1 MKAYLLTAGLGTRL
15 YPITQTLP
23 KCLVPIGGKPL
34 IDWWFESMQKAG
46 VTEVLINLHHLPDLV
61 MAHVNALDTNIK
73 VEFSYEPVLLGSA
86 GTLFAN
92 KAFVANENSFF
103 IFYGDNLT
111 NTSLSNLYDFHVA
124 QPQDFTMALFET
136 NNPSGCGIVS
146 LNEHFTVTHFE
157 EKPANPVSNLANA
170 GLYVASPKI
179 ISLIDPAKTPADIG
193 FDLLPLLVGKMS
205 GYKINDYLIDIGTH
219 NNLEKARQDWP
230 LIIS

>member
-1 MKAYLLTAGLGTRL
+1 MKAFLLTAGLGTRL
-15 YPITQTLP
+15 HPITQTLP

-61 MAHVNALDTNIK
+61 MAHVNALDTPIK
-73 VEFSYEPVLLGSA
+73 VEFSYESVLLGSA
-86 GTLFAN
+86 GTLVAN
-92 KAFVANENSFF
+92 KAFVANETSFF

-111 NTSLSNLYDFHVA
+111 NTSLSNLYDFHLA
-124 QPQDFTMALFET
+124 QPHDFTMALFET

-157 EKPANPVSNLANA
+157 EKPANPVSDLANA
-170 GLYVASPKI
+170 GLYVASPAVI
-179 ISLIDPAKTPADIG
+179 EMIDSAKTPADIG
-193 FDLLPLLVGKMS
+193 FDLLPLLVNKIS

-219 NNLEKARQDWP
+219 KNLEKARQEWP
-230 LIIS
+230 LLIS

>member
-15 YPITQTLP
+15 YPIPQTLP

-230 LIIS
+230 LLIS

>member
-1 MKAYLLTAGLGTRL
+1 MKAFLLTAGLGTRL
-15 YPITQTLP
+15 HPITQTLP

-73 VEFSYEPVLLGSA
+73 VEFSYESVLLGSA
-86 GTLFAN
+86 GTLRAN
-92 KAFVANENSFF
+92 QSFVQDQKAFF

-111 NTSLSNLYDFHVA
+111 NTSLSNLCDFHVA
-124 QPQDFTMALFET
+124 QPHDFTMALFET

-193 FDLLPLLVGKMS
+193 FDLLPLLVNKMS

-219 NNLEKARQDWP
+219 KNLEKARQDWP
-230 LIIS
+230 LLIS

>member
-1 MKAYLLTAGLGTRL
+1 MKAFLLTAGLGTRL
-15 YPITQTLP
+15 HPITLTIP
-23 KCLVPIGGKPL
+23 KCLVPIAGKPL
-34 IDWWFESMQKAG
+34 INWWFESMQKAG

-61 MAHVNALDTNIK
+61 MAHVNALDTPIK

-86 GTLFAN
+86 GTLRAN
-92 KAFVANENSFF
+92 KNFVQDQKAFF
-103 IFYGDNLT
+103 IIYADNLT

-124 QPQDFTMALFET
+124 QPQDFSMALFET
-136 NNPSGCGIVS
+136 NNPRGCGIVS
-146 LNEHFTVTHFE
+146 LNEYFTVTHFE

-230 LIIS
+230 LLIS

>member
-1 MKAYLLTAGLGTRL
+1 MKAFLLTAGLGTRL
-15 YPITQTLP
+15 HPITLTIP
-23 KCLVPIGGKPL
+23 KCLVPIAGKPL
-34 IDWWFESMQKAG
+34 INWWFESMQKAG

-61 MAHVNALDTNIK
+61 MAHVNALDTPIK

-86 GTLFAN
+86 GTLRAN
-92 KAFVANENSFF
+92 KNFVQDQKAFF
-103 IFYGDNLT
+103 IIYADNLT
-111 NTSLSNLYDFHVA
+111 NTSLSNLYDFHVS

-230 LIIS
+230 LLIS